1 MTELQNTPTPHI
13 GAKQGEIAETILLP
27 GDPLRAKYIA
37 EHFLTDAKQFNTTRN
52 MYGYTGYY
60 QGKRVSVM
68 GTGMGCP
75 SMGIYSYELIHFYG
89 CKNLIRIGTAGALRP
104 EVKVRELIFAMGSCT
119 TSNYVKQFRLPG
131 DYSCVCS
138 YELLEKAVESAKKRN
153 LKYHVGNILCSD
165 MFYNP
170 PLEPTGT
177 TWAQMGVLAVEME
190 SAALYSNAAY
200 AGANAICILTVSD
213 SAVTGEATTAEER
226 EKTFTNMMEV
236 ALDTGV
242 RAKLVKV
249 EFEGYCLWVGTFG
262 TESAVR
268 KRGGS
273 RNLPYLNAK
282 PRQIPLLD
290 TYACTVTFEEKT
302 GENND
307 RNCSTGVENRSSGVL

>member
-131 DYSCVCS
+131 DYSCVCI
-138 YELLEKAVESAKKRN
+138 Y
-153 LKYHVGNILCSD
+153 
-165 MFYNP
+165 
-170 PLEPTGT
+170 
-177 TWAQMGVLAVEME
+177 
-190 SAALYSNAAY
+190 
-200 AGANAICILTVSD
+200 
-213 SAVTGEATTAEER
+213 
-226 EKTFTNMMEV
+226 
-236 ALDTGV
+236 
-242 RAKLVKV
+242 
-249 EFEGYCLWVGTFG
+249 
-262 TESAVR
+262 
-268 KRGGS
+268 
-273 RNLPYLNAK
+273 
-282 PRQIPLLD
+282 
-290 TYACTVTFEEKT
+290 
-302 GENND
+302 
-307 RNCSTGVENRSSGVL
+307 